1 MFSALRHRTAAL
13 ALGVCFI
20 LPVHASSPKP
30 GDFAN
35 TQARHIATFFPGRM
49 TGTPAEMLSADYIRQ
64 QFQQMGYRS
73 DIRTFNSRYIY
84 TARDNRKSWHNV
96 TGSTVIAAH
105 EGKAPQQIII
115 MAHLD
120 TYAPLS
126 DADADANLGGLT
138 LQGMDDNAA
147 GLGVMLELAERL
159 KNTPTEYGIRFVAT
173 SGEEEGKLGAENLLK
188 RMSDTEK
195 KNTLLVIN
203 LDNLIVG
210 DKLYFNSGVKTPEAV
225 RKLTRDRA
233 LAIARSHGIAAT
245 TNPGLNKNYPKGT
258 GCCNDAEIFD
268 KAGIAVL
275 SVEATNWNLGNKDGY
290 QQRAKTA
297 AFPAGNSWHDVRLDN
312 QQHIDKALPG
322 RIERRCRDVMRIMLP
337 LVKELAK
344 AGKIDASAKGMFGT
358 IADKAALA
366 ENKNTEVIHTVENPI
381 HEQGGLAV
389 LHGNIGTD
397 SAIVKFSAVD
407 PAAWKFS
414 GPAKCYDSQDD
425 AWHAILRDEIVA
437 GDVVVIRYEGPKG
450 SPGMPH
456 METFMAAVLG
466 KGLGSRIALVSDGR
480 FSGATGGL
488 AIGHVSPE
496 AYEGGNLA
504 LLRNG
509 DMVHIDIEARTLTV
523 EVSDEEFNARKAL
536 WKPVVKPATGWLR
549 LYRKECTSAHRGAT
563 VYWERD

>member
-1 MFSALRHRTAAL
+1 MFSALRHRIAVL

-20 LPVHASSPKP
+20 FPIQASSSKP
-30 GDFAN
+30 GDYAN
-35 TQARHIATFFPGRM
+35 IQARHIATFFPGRM
-49 TGTPAEMLSADYIRQ
+49 TGTPAEMLSADYICQ

-84 TARDNRKSWHNV
+84 TSRDNRKNWHNV

-188 RMSDTEK
+188 RMSEAEK

-210 DKLYFNSGVKTPEAV
+210 DKLYFNSGVNTPEAV

-233 LAIARSHGIAAT
+233 LAIARSHGIVAA

-258 GCCNDAEIFD
+258 GCCNDAEVFD

-275 SVEATNWNLGNKDGY
+275 SVEATNWSLGNKDGY

-297 AFPAGNSWHDVRLDN
+297 AFPKGNSWHDVRLDN

-344 AGKIDASAKGMFGT
+344 AS
-358 IADKAALA
+358 
-366 ENKNTEVIHTVENPI
+366 
-381 HEQGGLAV
+381 
-389 LHGNIGTD
+389 
-397 SAIVKFSAVD
+397 
-407 PAAWKFS
+407 
-414 GPAKCYDSQDD
+414 
-425 AWHAILRDEIVA
+425 
-437 GDVVVIRYEGPKG
+437 
-450 SPGMPH
+450 
-456 METFMAAVLG
+456 
-466 KGLGSRIALVSDGR
+466 
-480 FSGATGGL
+480 
-488 AIGHVSPE
+488 
-496 AYEGGNLA
+496 
-504 LLRNG
+504 
-509 DMVHIDIEARTLTV
+509 
-523 EVSDEEFNARKAL
+523 
-536 WKPVVKPATGWLR
+536 
-549 LYRKECTSAHRGAT
+549 
-563 VYWERD
+563 

>member
-1 MFSALRHRTAAL
+1 
-13 ALGVCFI
+13 
-20 LPVHASSPKP
+20 
-30 GDFAN
+30 
-35 TQARHIATFFPGRM
+35 
-49 TGTPAEMLSADYIRQ
+49 MLSADYIRQ

-84 TARDNRKSWHNV
+84 TARDNRKNWHNV

-258 GCCNDAEIFD
+258 GVVMTQKYSTKRALLYFRW
-268 KAGIAVL
+268 KRLTGI
-275 SVEATNWNLGNKDGY
+275 LGIRMVISN
-290 QQRAKTA
+290 AKTA

-312 QQHIDKALPG
+312 QQHIDKALHG

-344 AGKIDASAKGMFGT
+344 AS
-358 IADKAALA
+358 
-366 ENKNTEVIHTVENPI
+366 
-381 HEQGGLAV
+381 
-389 LHGNIGTD
+389 
-397 SAIVKFSAVD
+397 
-407 PAAWKFS
+407 
-414 GPAKCYDSQDD
+414 
-425 AWHAILRDEIVA
+425 
-437 GDVVVIRYEGPKG
+437 
-450 SPGMPH
+450 
-456 METFMAAVLG
+456 
-466 KGLGSRIALVSDGR
+466 
-480 FSGATGGL
+480 
-488 AIGHVSPE
+488 
-496 AYEGGNLA
+496 
-504 LLRNG
+504 
-509 DMVHIDIEARTLTV
+509 
-523 EVSDEEFNARKAL
+523 
-536 WKPVVKPATGWLR
+536 
-549 LYRKECTSAHRGAT
+549 
-563 VYWERD
+563 